1 MKVREIYEHEY
12 DTLSREL
19 HVEFSLEGDS
29 DDSYRA
35 IIIGEE
41 LILES
46 IPNPS
51 ILEEYDLDELME
63 DWSFVEDVFEYHIEN
78 ICEDLPPEEFL

>member
-12 DTLSREL
+12 DTFSKQLQ
-19 HVEFSLEGDS
+19 VEFSIEGDS
-29 DDSYRA
+29 NDSYRL
-35 IIIGEE
+35 IILNEDE
-41 LILES
+41 ILES
-46 IPNPS
+46 ISNPS

-63 DWSFVEDVFEYHIEN
+63 DWSFAEDLVEYYIEN